1 MAIFHLHLVSDST
14 GETIR
19 SVARACLVQF
29 EGVKPTE
36 HMWFMVRT
44 SRAIEQVIEN
54 IAQYPGLVIFT
65 IVDDGLRQTLVN
77 ACRGLQAPC
86 ISVLDPLILAL
97 GEYLGTS
104 AAGQPGRQHA
114 MDDAYFRR
122 IEALNWSMAHDDGQ
136 GLEHIDG
143 ADIVLV
149 GVSRTSKTP
158 TSLYLGNQGIRVA
171 NVPFIAGQGLP
182 AEVSALNRALVI
194 GLTKDANRLVEN
206 RRARLLALRQDATTS
221 YVDLEEVRSEVAEAR
236 RQFARHGWTVLD
248 VSRRSIEET
257 AAEILRIL
265 DRRREELE
273 AARGGADKID

>member
-1 MAIFHLHLVSDST
+1 M
-14 GETIR
+14 
-19 SVARACLVQF
+19 ARACLVQF